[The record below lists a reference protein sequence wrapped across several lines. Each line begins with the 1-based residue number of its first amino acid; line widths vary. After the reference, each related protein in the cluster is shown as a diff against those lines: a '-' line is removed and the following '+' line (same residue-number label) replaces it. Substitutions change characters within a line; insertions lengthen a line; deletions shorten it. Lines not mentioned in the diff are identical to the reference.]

1 MGPIGPIRPIGPMK
15 TTLLLLAALVPGAEP
30 PNDFAAVRP
39 LVQKYCLACHSS
51 KVKKGDLDLERFAT
65 VDDIRKEVKPWQAVV
80 EMLEAGEMP
89 PKGKPQP
96 SAEERKR

>member
-15 TTLLLLAALVPGAEP
+15 TALLFLAAALPAAEP
-30 PNDFAAVRP
+30 PTDFAAVKP
-39 LVQKYCLACHSS
+39 LVQKYCLACHST
-51 KVKKGDLDLERFAT
+51 KAKKGDLDLERFGA
-65 VDDIRKEVKPWQAVV
+65 VDDIRKDVKPWQLVI

-96 SAEERKR
+96 TAD